1 VTSTAAETAVAI
13 RVPTAGETSRKR
25 PYIPV
30 FGTLA
35 VVTALELAITTP
47 GYFPALEHTF
57 RIVLL
62 VVLSTIKA
70 SLVVAYYM
78 HLRYEPRWLAL
89 IPLAGLALVAVLVAA
104 LIATVA
110 HP

>member
-1 VTSTAAETAVAI
+1 MAETAIATHA
-13 RVPTAGETSRKR
+13 PAAGEMARKR
-25 PYIPV
+25 PYVAV

-35 VVTALELAITTP
+35 IITAVELAITTP
-47 GYFPALEHTF
+47 GYFPAIEHTL
-57 RIVLL
+57 RILL
-62 VVLSTIKA
+62 LIGLSTLKA
-70 SLVVAYYM
+70 GLVVAYYM

-89 IPLAGLALVAVLVAA
+89 IPLAGLALVGVLVSA

>member
-1 VTSTAAETAVAI
+1 MAIHAPATGETA
-13 RVPTAGETSRKR
+13 RKR
-25 PYIPV
+25 PYVAV

-47 GYFPALEHTF
+47 GYFPAIEHTF
-57 RIVLL
+57 RIILL
-62 VVLSTIKA
+62 VGLSTMKA
-70 SLVVAYYM
+70 GLVVAYYM

-89 IPLAGLALVAVLVAA
+89 IPLAGLALVGVLVSA
-104 LIATVA
+104 LTATVA